1 MPYNNFKI
9 MDPELSYDEIIKAGH
24 MNQDLIRY
32 EKHRV
37 WVVEGSLKDGERHI
51 YSKRTMYLDED
62 TWTASLVDHY
72 DGRGELWRVGEALNT
87 QFY

>member
-1 MPYNNFKI
+1 KEVYIPYNNFKI

-37 WVVEGSLKDGERHI
+37 WVVEGSLKD
-51 YSKRTMYLDED
+51 
-62 TWTASLVDHY
+62 
-72 DGRGELWRVGEALNT
+72 
-87 QFY
+87 